1 MATTSK
7 GSISVGDDPMML
19 LPADSAA
26 VAENSRWKSSR

>member
-1 MATTSK
+1 MATTSN
-7 GSISVGDDPMML
+7 GSMRVGDEPMML